1 MQRWHAWTEKTILI
15 YGDGRLGLLFA
26 GNGTNT
32 QKHNVMR
39 ALKTLV
45 LALAAGL
52 LLTGCTKQYITQG
65 LEMTYLDYDVRSSQW
80 QYQEDG
86 YYEEDGYYRVTL
98 DVPDITPQV
107 VKYGNVQVSRYYP
120 QNATWTP
127 LPAMRVESY
136 LDGDTEFFYTTFTDY
151 EWSERTVDIFV
162 TTSDLYAGVRPDDM
176 SFRVYITQ

>member
-1 MQRWHAWTEKTILI
+1 
-15 YGDGRLGLLFA
+15 
-26 GNGTNT
+26 
-32 QKHNVMR
+32 
-39 ALKTLV
+39 
-45 LALAAGL
+45 
-52 LLTGCTKQYITQG
+52 
-65 LEMTYLDYDVRSSQW
+65 MTYLDYDVRSSQW

-136 LDGDTEFFYTTFTDY
+136 MDGDTEFFYTTFTDY

-162 TTSDLYAGVRPDDM
+162 TTSDLYAGDRPGDM